1 MARVLKSNP
10 LIRKKSVISGIYG
23 EFLREKN
30 SLCAKSSINIYKRLG
45 DKFYIPQLTKLTND
59 NMEGVTANVLR
70 TMIDDYGA
78 EHNDGGVDFYW
89 RHLKAFIN
97 WYWQEYEPEKA
108 NPTSRVHIKSVPVK
122 PIDGITGEE
131 IDKLLKAAKEHSQFP
146 ERDIAMIMVLSDTG
160 IRRRSLL
167 ELKMGDV
174 DLKTGE
180 IITHEKDQRFHIHSF
195 GSATAKALR
204 KYFSCLEDIKPSDP
218 LWLKM
223 DGVALTVYGAKEI
236 LRRLCTESGIKVHHF
251 HDFRRYYALELYK
264 STRDIYMVSRALEH
278 KDIEVTKRYLAI
290 EDRENA
296 DAVRLHSPM
305 DRMTRQTGVRVNRV

>member
-30 SLCAKSSINIYKRLG
+30 SSCAKSSINIYKRLG

-59 NMEGVTANVLR
+59 NMDAVTASVLR
-70 TMIDDYGA
+70 SMIDDYGID
-78 EHNDGGVDFYW
+78 HDNGGIDFFW
-89 RHLKAFIN
+89 RHLKVFVN
-97 WYWQEYEPEKA
+97 WYWMEYEPEKA
-108 NPTSRVHIKSVPVK
+108 NPTSKVRLKSAPVK

-131 IDKLLKAAKEHSQFP
+131 IDTLLKTARERSVFP

-160 IRRRSLL
+160 IRRRSLM
-167 ELKMGDV
+167 EIKMGDI
-174 DLKTGE
+174 DLKAGE
-180 IITHEKDQRFHIHSF
+180 LITHEKDQRYHIHSF
-195 GSATAKALR
+195 GAATAKALR
-204 KYFSCLEDIKPSDP
+204 KYFSCLEDIKPTDP

-223 DGVALTVYGAKEI
+223 DGVALTTYGAKEI
-236 LRRLCTESGIKVHHF
+236 LRRLCTEAGMKVHHF

-264 STRDIYMVSRALEH
+264 STRDIYMVSRALDH

-296 DAVRLHSPM
+296 DAVRIYSPM
-305 DRMTRQTGVRVNRV
+305 DRRTKQTGVRVKRE